1 MSSATRIVDL
11 PPSVAKTIL
20 GGTMCEFATVTAKG
34 VPLNTPMLYSVEPD
48 ATTVDVSTGV
58 SYPTKAERARRNPK
72 VGLLIE
78 APDGGPVVSISAWA
92 GVRDADIQA
101 NALRYANDFRSL
113 LPMIGGGRS
122 WEAMRGAYWYWARIF
137 IHCAPETIRWW
148 PTAEATTTTGAEEVW
163 CAPSGGT
170 PLASDPPPTRP
181 PSAAPSW
188 REPGDWRARAEEV
201 ISTFPP
207 PHLSVIDTRGFPL
220 PFRTTSV
227 RVTADGFCID
237 IPGGAPWPAQG
248 AASLCF
254 SGRATFVGQLDGG
267 DFVVDR
273 MLPEL
278 PMVADMNEIFD
289 PTPPVRATLVE
300 RLGIELE
307 RRGQAVPEMPT
318 TPPWAS

>member
-1 MSSATRIVDL
+1 MSSATHIADL
-11 PPSVAKTIL
+11 PTPVAETIL

-101 NALRYANDFRSL
+101 NALRYAHDFRNL

-122 WEAMRGAYWYWARIF
+122 WDAMRDAYWYWARIF
-137 IHCAPETIRWW
+137 INCAPETIRWW
-148 PTAEATTTTGAEEVW
+148 PTAEATTTTGAEHVW
-163 CAPSGGT
+163 HAAHEDA
-170 PLASDPPPTRP
+170 PLASDPPPARP
-181 PSAAPSW
+181 PSAAPRWS
-188 REPGDWRARAEEV
+188 EPADWRSRAAEV
-201 ISTFPP
+201 TSTFPP
-207 PHLSVIDTRGFPL
+207 PHLSVIDDRGFPL

-227 RVTADGFCID
+227 RVTPSGFCID
-237 IPGGAPWPAQG
+237 IPAGAPWSARG
-248 AASLCF
+248 TASLCF
-254 SGRATFVGQLDGG
+254 SGRATFTGQLDGE
-267 DFVVDR
+267 DFAVDR

-289 PTPPVRATLVE
+289 PTPSVRATLIE
-300 RLGIELE
+300 RLTAELA
-307 RRGQAVPEMPT
+307 RRDQAVPTMPAA
-318 TPPWAS
+318 PPWAS